1 MLKAYR
7 AGASSMLVQIIRELG
22 IPDTIDN
29 MVQWDPKQCKH
40 SPGTHALAMMVN
52 ILMGRTALYR
62 VEEFYDNLDVP
73 FLFGMDAHASDF
85 NDSVLGRTLDKI
97 FEAGP
102 KRVFSAAAL
111 RAAMREDVKVDVVHV
126 DTTSWSLAGIYAD
139 SVAESEALH
148 ITYGFS
154 KDRRPD
160 LKQFN
165 YGLVVSRDGIPL
177 IGEAMDGNT
186 SDKVWNRHIIEEL
199 VSKLASDLD
208 SLVYVADSAAV
219 TKDNL
224 DLIAEKGIKFIS
236 RLPATFK
243 QEGMVK
249 DRAWADGSWQELGAL
264 TLNPKRDSAVYKCKD
279 YIAEIDGRPYR
290 LIVVHSSKLD
300 KRKANKFERDLS
312 KQKVELDEKIAE
324 LGALEFACEPDA
336 QAALNRLRQE
346 CTGSFYSISGNVESE
361 EVVLKRA
368 RRGRPRKG
376 EEAPTKTVWR
386 AKASVGPLNE
396 EVYEHAKQKASCFVL
411 ITNIH
416 DAGEYPADK
425 VLLEY
430 KEQSCVELSFKAIKE
445 PEFVGAMYVKKPERL
460 EALAYVVLLAALVRA
475 VMQRRARR
483 YAEATDEPLP
493 IPGKRTSMRPTARMI
508 LDSFDTIIV
517 IILPDGTRALA
528 DTRLFPDKM
537 FNALGISPS
546 VYVHCS
552 SKNYDP

>member
-7 AGASSMLVQIIRELG
+7 VGASSMLVQIIRELE
-22 IPDTIDN
+22 IPGTIDN

-40 SPGTHALAMMVN
+40 SPGTHVLAMMVN

-62 VEEFYDNLDVP
+62 VEEFYENLDVP

-154 KDRRPD
+154 KDKRPD

-249 DRAWADGSWQELGAL
+249 DRAWADGSWQELGVL

-279 YIAEIDGRPYR
+279 CTAEI
-290 LIVVHSSKLD
+290 
-300 KRKANKFERDLS
+300 
-312 KQKVELDEKIAE
+312 
-324 LGALEFACEPDA
+324 
-336 QAALNRLRQE
+336 
-346 CTGSFYSISGNVESE
+346 E
-361 EVVLKRA
+361 EVVLKPA
-368 RRGRPRKG
+368 RRGRPRKE
-376 EEAPTKTVWR
+376 EEAPTKTIWR

-396 EVYEHAKQKASCFVL
+396 EAYEHAKQKASCFVL

-416 DAGEYPADK
+416 DAKEYSAER
-425 VLLEY
+425 VLCEY

-546 VYVHCS
+546 VYVRSS

>member
-7 AGASSMLVQIIRELG
+7 VGASSMLVQIIRELE
-22 IPDTIDN
+22 IPGTIDN

-40 SPGTHALAMMVN
+40 SPGTHVLAMMVN

-62 VEEFYDNLDVP
+62 VEEFYENLDVP

-154 KDRRPD
+154 KDKRPD

-243 QEGMVK
+243 QEGTVK
-249 DRAWADGSWQELGAL
+249 DRAWADGSWQELGVL

-279 YIAEIDGRPYR
+279 CTAEI
-290 LIVVHSSKLD
+290 
-300 KRKANKFERDLS
+300 
-312 KQKVELDEKIAE
+312 
-324 LGALEFACEPDA
+324 
-336 QAALNRLRQE
+336 
-346 CTGSFYSISGNVESE
+346 E
-361 EVVLKRA
+361 EVVLKPA
-368 RRGRPRKG
+368 RRGRPRKE

-396 EVYEHAKQKASCFVL
+396 EVYEHAKQKTSCFVL

-416 DAGEYPADK
+416 DAKEYPADK
-425 VLLEY
+425 VLRDT
-430 KEQSCVELSFKAIKE
+430 KSNHVLSSAS
-445 PEFVGAMYVKKPERL
+445 KP
-460 EALAYVVLLAALVRA
+460 
-475 VMQRRARR
+475 QRSR
-483 YAEATDEPLP
+483 
-493 IPGKRTSMRPTARMI
+493 I
-508 LDSFDTIIV
+508 
-517 IILPDGTRALA
+517 
-528 DTRLFPDKM
+528 
-537 FNALGISPS
+537 
-546 VYVHCS
+546 
-552 SKNYDP
+552 

>member
-1 MLKAYR
+1 
-7 AGASSMLVQIIRELG
+7 MLVQIIRELE
-22 IPDTIDN
+22 IPGTIDN

-40 SPGTHALAMMVN
+40 SPGTHVLAMMVN

-62 VEEFYDNLDVP
+62 VEEFYENLDVP

-154 KDRRPD
+154 KDKRPD

-249 DRAWADGSWQELGAL
+249 DRAWADGSWQELGVL

-279 YIAEIDGRPYR
+279 CTAEMSTALSGALAGLAGACLVMGVHRR
-290 LIVVHSSKLD
+290 LI
-300 KRKANKFERDLS
+300 
-312 KQKVELDEKIAE
+312 
-324 LGALEFACEPDA
+324 
-336 QAALNRLRQE
+336 
-346 CTGSFYSISGNVESE
+346 
-361 EVVLKRA
+361 
-368 RRGRPRKG
+368 
-376 EEAPTKTVWR
+376 
-386 AKASVGPLNE
+386 
-396 EVYEHAKQKASCFVL
+396 
-411 ITNIH
+411 
-416 DAGEYPADK
+416 
-425 VLLEY
+425 
-430 KEQSCVELSFKAIKE
+430 
-445 PEFVGAMYVKKPERL
+445 M
-460 EALAYVVLLAALVRA
+460 
-475 VMQRRARR
+475 
-483 YAEATDEPLP
+483 
-493 IPGKRTSMRPTARMI
+493 
-508 LDSFDTIIV
+508 
-517 IILPDGTRALA
+517 
-528 DTRLFPDKM
+528 
-537 FNALGISPS
+537 GISPGYGFDGILVS
-546 VYVHCS
+546 LLAGNNPAKVPFAALFYGYLRTGADLMESNSDVARELITIIQAVAIMFITAKS
-552 SKNYDP
+552 LIPSKARREGNETA